1 METWFV
7 AVFPGSLLYSVDCT
21 KILQKFRQDH
31 KDKYQLV
38 LSDKENWKEQ
48 SFRLSFSK
56 RFIEEAYIGFK
67 QKGNGVYK
75 RAKSI
80 EAVFT
85 QNYEGTFFSCG
96 FLRIKVIIPDD
107 WEETKKKMA
116 EVEASF
122 QLYHAA
128 KSVFTA
134 LQHFEQLELTEFKK
148 FFTYIGEDAFE
159 GLTRRFSMALKED
172 FSLHVAHFQDLLKTF
187 RVSLGS
193 TRFFQLT
200 VLGKSEA
207 YKILM
212 EYASVHVA
220 RVRTMIERDFISLFR
235 RLRSVGDCVE
245 TLLSMTEEELVIY
258 KRFLEVIDKVREAF
272 SSQLEV
278 SSTFFEV
285 IGLTI
290 TLSTITLSFLPP
302 AFSVPLTV
310 LILAIFSVELYS
322 LSRYST
328 GASIDRELDNLEL
341 ESKLYQRKAQ

>member
-1 METWFV
+1 M
-7 AVFPGSLLYSVDCT
+7 
-21 KILQKFRQDH
+21 
-31 KDKYQLV
+31 
-38 LSDKENWKEQ
+38 
-48 SFRLSFSK
+48 
-56 RFIEEAYIGFK
+56 GFG
-67 QKGNGVYK
+67 QKGNYVYEK
-75 RAKSI
+75 AKSI
-80 EAVFT
+80 ETVFT
-85 QNYEGTFFSCG
+85 QNYEGTFFGCG
-96 FLRIKVIIPDD
+96 FLRIKVMIPDD
-107 WEETKKKMA
+107 WEENKKKMA

-122 QLYHAA
+122 QLYHVA
-128 KSVFTA
+128 KTVFTV

-159 GLTRRFSMALKED
+159 GLTRKFVMSLKED
-172 FSLHVAHFQDLLKTF
+172 FALHVAHFQDLLKTF
-187 RVSLGS
+187 RASLGS

-212 EYASVHVA
+212 EYASVHVE
-220 RVRTMIERDFISLFR
+220 RVKIMIERDFISLFR

-245 TLLSMTEEELVIY
+245 TLLSITEEELVIY
-258 KRFLEVIDKVREAF
+258 KWFSEVIDKVREAF

-290 TLSTITLSFLPP
+290 TLSTIALSLLPP
-302 AFSVPLTV
+302 AFSVTLTV

-328 GASIDRELDNLEL
+328 GALIDRELQQLEL